1 MNPRAPEHSG
11 GELGLG
17 TTELSI
23 QNVLLL
29 AVVNSEEILNPGN
42 DFSTGNMIFI
52 SKTQSFNHQV
62 IFSVLKT

>member
-17 TTELSI
+17 KTELSI

-52 SKTQSFNHQV
+52 SKTQSYNHQE